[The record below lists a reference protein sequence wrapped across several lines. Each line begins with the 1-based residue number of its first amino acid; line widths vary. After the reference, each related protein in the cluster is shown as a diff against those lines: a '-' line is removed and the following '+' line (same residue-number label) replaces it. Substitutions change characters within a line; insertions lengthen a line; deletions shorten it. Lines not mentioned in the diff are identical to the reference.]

1 MKAIGAKITVITPTT
16 FDVGLLGLK
25 KKKKKKKK
33 DEQMDGLIV
42 FCQ

>member
-1 MKAIGAKITVITPTT
+1 MKAIGAKITVITPAT

-25 KKKKKKKK
+25 KKKKK
-33 DEQMDGLIV
+33 DEQMGGLIV

>member
-1 MKAIGAKITVITPTT
+1 MKAIGAKITVITPAT

-25 KKKKKKKK
+25 KKNKKKK

-42 FCQ
+42 FRQ

>member
-1 MKAIGAKITVITPTT
+1 MKAAGAKITVITPAT

-25 KKKKKKKK
+25 KKKKK
-33 DEQMDGLIV
+33 DEQRDGLIV